1 MVRVWSEA
9 VFYPAVHDEVNSGF
23 VPVKVALNDNIDNI
37 SHNLEISIYN
47 LIEMILTRLTI
58 LLALVALTGA
68 ITPSPALAAF
78 QSNDDTCP
86 DSYKIIRGDTL
97 SKIAKRCGIALS
109 ALIVANP
116 QIKNPSRIFS
126 GQIITLPRRP
136 TPAGED
142 SPTLVIRPKQDRLKP
157 VEIDRLG
164 IDIDSDERWIDVDL
178 SSQTVSAYQGHN
190 VAKTFLVST
199 GTWRYPTIT
208 GRFWIHSKYKLDDM
222 RGPGYFLRDVPY
234 TMYFYKGYG
243 LHGTYWHD
251 KFGTPMSHGCVNL
264 AVEDARW
271 LYSFAEIGTL
281 VNVHP

>member
-1 MVRVWSEA
+1 
-9 VFYPAVHDEVNSGF
+9 
-23 VPVKVALNDNIDNI
+23 
-37 SHNLEISIYN
+37 
-47 LIEMILTRLTI
+47 MILTRLTI
-58 LLALVALTGA
+58 LFALVTLTGA
-68 ITPSPALAAF
+68 ITPISALAAL
-78 QSNDDTCP
+78 QSDDDACP
-86 DSYKIIRGDTL
+86 ASYKIIRGDTL
-97 SKIAKRCGIALS
+97 SKIAKRCGITLS

-116 QIKNPSRIFS
+116 QIKNPSRIYS
-126 GQIITLPRRP
+126 GQIINMPRRP

-157 VEIDRLG
+157 GEIDRLG
-164 IDIDSDERWIDVDL
+164 IDSKSTERWIDVDL

-199 GTWRYPTIT
+199 GTWRHPTVT
-208 GRFWIHSKYKLDDM
+208 GRFRIHTKFELDNM

-234 TMYFYKGYG
+234 TMYFHKGYG
-243 LHGTYWHD
+243 LHGTYWHEN
-251 KFGTPMSHGCVNL
+251 FGAPMSHGCVNL